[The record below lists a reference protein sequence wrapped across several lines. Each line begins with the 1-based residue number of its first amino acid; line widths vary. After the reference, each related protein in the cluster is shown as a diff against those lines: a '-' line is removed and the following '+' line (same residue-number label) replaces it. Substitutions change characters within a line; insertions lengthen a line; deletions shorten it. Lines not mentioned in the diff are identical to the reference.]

1 MHRSP
6 RITAAAAAALLLT
19 GTAAGCAEETEL
31 TQADQ
36 SGVPSEELVRETMTL
51 TGEVQ
56 EILAHQ
62 VIAIGGEDTLV
73 LADRLPEDLA
83 VGDEVEATGTV
94 EERDVFTV
102 DDYEA
107 LQEVT
112 DQETAQLYV
121 GRDEEPILVGA
132 TVTKTGRTPAPPRS
146 LVVPPGGR

>member
-36 SGVPSEELVRETMTL
+36 SGVPSEELVGETMTL

-62 VIAIGGEDTLV
+62 VIAIGAEDTLV

-132 TVTKTGRTPAPPRS
+132 TVTKTG
-146 LVVPPGGR
+146 

>member
-6 RITAAAAAALLLT
+6 RTTAAAAAALLLA

-36 SGVPSEELVRETMTL
+36 SGVPSEELVGETMTL

-62 VIAIGGEDTLV
+62 VIAIGAEDTLV
-73 LADRLPEDLA
+73 LADQLPEDLA

-121 GRDEEPILVGA
+121 GRDEEPILVDA
-132 TVTKTGRTPAPPRS
+132 TVTKNG
-146 LVVPPGGR
+146 

>member
-6 RITAAAAAALLLT
+6 RTTAAAAAALLLA

-36 SGVPSEELVRETMTL
+36 SGVPSEELVGETMTL

-62 VIAIGGEDTLV
+62 VIAIGAEDTLV

-121 GRDEEPILVGA
+121 GRDEEPILVDA
-132 TVTKTGRTPAPPRS
+132 TVTKTG
-146 LVVPPGGR
+146 

>member
-6 RITAAAAAALLLT
+6 RTTAAAAATLLLA

-36 SGVPSEELVRETMTL
+36 SGVPSEELVGETMTL

-62 VIAIGGEDTLV
+62 VIAIGAEDTLV

-121 GRDEEPILVGA
+121 GRDEEPILVDA
-132 TVTKTGRTPAPPRS
+132 TVTKTG
-146 LVVPPGGR
+146 

>member
-6 RITAAAAAALLLT
+6 RTTAAAAAALLLA

-36 SGVPSEELVRETMTL
+36 SGVPSEELVGETMTL

-62 VIAIGGEDTLV
+62 VIAIGAEDTLV
-73 LADRLPEDLA
+73 LADQLPEDLA

-121 GRDEEPILVGA
+121 GRDEEPILVDA
-132 TVTKTGRTPAPPRS
+132 TVTKAG
-146 LVVPPGGR
+146 

>member
-1 MHRSP
+1 MHRYP
-6 RITAAAAAALLLT
+6 RTTAAAAAALLLV

-36 SGVPSEELVRETMTL
+36 SGVPSEELVGETMTL

-62 VIAIGGEDTLV
+62 VIAIGAEDTLV
-73 LADRLPEDLA
+73 LADQLPEDLS

-121 GRDEEPILVGA
+121 GREEEPILVDA
-132 TVTKTGRTPAPPRS
+132 TVTKTG
-146 LVVPPGGR
+146 